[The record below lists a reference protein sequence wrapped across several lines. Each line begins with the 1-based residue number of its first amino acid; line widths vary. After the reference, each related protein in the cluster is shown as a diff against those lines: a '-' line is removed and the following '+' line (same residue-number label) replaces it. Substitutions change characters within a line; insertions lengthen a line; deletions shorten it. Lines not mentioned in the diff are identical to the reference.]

1 MKYIFLKKT
10 DKNLNLIFDNFYF
23 FLINNFKNIIYKFF
37 LDYNFFILKKN
48 SIYYLYFKNFLERS
62 KLIIKIKNSFS
73 NIIQGFCLHLELIG
87 LGYSVTIKIK
97 KNVLRFNIGFNHSVY
112 YNIPEN
118 IIIKTKRKRIFLFSY
133 SFFLLKKVSVELNN
147 FRKLSVY
154 KMKGIKIKDELYKK
168 KN

>member
-118 IIIKTKRKRIFLFSY
+118 II
-133 SFFLLKKVSVELNN
+133 
-147 FRKLSVY
+147 
-154 KMKGIKIKDELYKK
+154 
-168 KN
+168 